1 MDERQLTLAEH
12 LGELRGRVLRILL
25 AWALSA
31 AAAWSFSEPIFR
43 FLLAPA
49 VERLG
54 PGGGALQAIAPTEI
68 FFTYLKCAV
77 LGGLILALPVVFWQ
91 LWAFVSPGL
100 HRREKLAALPFVLI
114 STLLFL
120 AGSGFAYV
128 AVFPLLFDFFSGF
141 DSQFVHS
148 AWTMREVFSLTTHLY
163 LAFGVAFELPIFIV
177 FLSLAGIVEART
189 FLRSTPYAVLGVFVL
204 SALLTPP
211 DWISQLFLA
220 VPMVGLYLL
229 GVGATFVIGGA
240 RERSRSGVA

>member
-1 MDERQLTLAEH
+1 VDERELSLTEH
-12 LGELRGRVLRILL
+12 LGELRGRTFRILL
-25 AWALSA
+25 AWAVGA
-31 AAAWSFSEPIFR
+31 VAAWHFSEPIFR

-49 VERLG
+49 VAKLG
-54 PGGGALQAIAPTEI
+54 PEGGALQAIAPTEI

-100 HRREKLAALPFVLI
+100 YRREKAAAIPFVLV

-141 DSQFVHS
+141 DSQFVQS
-148 AWTMREVFSLTTHLY
+148 AWTMREVFALTTHLY
-163 LAFGVAFELPIFIV
+163 LAFGVAFELPVFIV
-177 FLSLAGIVEART
+177 FLSLSGIVEART
-189 FLRSTPYAVLGVFVL
+189 FLRATPYAVLGVFVL
-204 SALLTPP
+204 AAFLTPP

-229 GVGATFVIGGA
+229 GVGVTFLLGGGRRRKSTA
-240 RERSRSGVA
+240 EV